1 MSAHFYPLSV
11 CSIHPETPDCVVVE
25 FAVPTHLQSTFA
37 FVQGQ
42 NITLRAEVNGED
54 LRRSY
59 SICTAPHQGQLKVA
73 VKKIPGGRFSTYVNE
88 YLKTGDVLQ
97 VMPPT
102 GRFNTKL
109 HSDHQKNYVAFAAGS
124 GITPILS
131 IISSILH
138 EERHSR
144 ITLVYGNRNRAS
156 IIFFETIAALKNK
169 YLNRFH
175 CIHLLS
181 REEADSPV
189 NNGRIDAQKLDQLS
203 TLIQYQQ
210 VDDYFLCGPEEMIFT
225 VKSYLEQQSV
235 SPEKIHFELFSSP
248 GQSPA
253 LQQTN
258 QLASDSAAI
267 STITIVSDGR
277 RFQFPLPFAGASILD
292 AALKQ
297 GADLPFAC
305 KGGVCCTCKA
315 KLLDGTVEMK
325 VNYALEKE
333 EVEQGYILTCQSHP
347 TSESV
352 LVDFDIK

>member
-1 MSAHFYPLSV
+1 MSAHFYPLAV
-11 CSIHPETPDCVVVE
+11 RSIHPETPDCVVVE
-25 FAVPTHLQSTFA
+25 FDVPEHLHSLFS
-37 FVQGQ
+37 FEQGQ
-42 NITLRAEVNGED
+42 NITLRAEVDGED

-88 YLKTGDVLQ
+88 YLKTGDVMQ

-102 GRFNTKL
+102 GKFNTPL
-109 HSDHQKNYVAFAAGS
+109 HPEQQKNYVAFAAGS

-131 IISSILH
+131 ILSSILH
-138 EERHSR
+138 TEPNSR
-144 ITLVYGNRNRAS
+144 VTLVYGNKNRAS

-169 YLNRFH
+169 YLNRFQ
-175 CIHLLS
+175 CIHLLT
-181 REEADSPV
+181 RELADAPI
-189 NNGRIDAQKLDQLS
+189 NNGRIDARKLDQLS
-203 TLIQYQQ
+203 SLINYGE
-210 VDDYFLCGPEEMIFT
+210 VDDYFLCGPQEMIFT
-225 VKSYLEQQSV
+225 IKSYLEQQSV
-235 SPEKIHFELFSSP
+235 LPEKIHFELFSSMTP
-248 GQSPA
+248 TTS
-253 LQQTN
+253 N
-258 QLASDSAAI
+258 EELAQSDST
-267 STITIVSDGR
+267 SPTMSSITIVSDGR
-277 RFQFPLPFAGASILD
+277 SFQFPLSFGGASILD
-292 AALKQ
+292 AALKE

-315 KLLDGTVEMK
+315 KLLEGTVEMK